1 MKLYSYFRSSAAYR
15 VRIALNLKGL
25 AFDYLPVHLSRGG
38 GEQHGA
44 EFRNV
49 NPQALVPVLE
59 EGGRLLSQSLAI
71 MEYLDET
78 RPDPPLLPGTP
89 LERARVRALAQ
100 AIACE
105 IHPLN
110 NLRVLTYL
118 TGSARLSDDAKNAWY
133 HHWIAEGFHAL
144 EARLAGDPATGRFCH
159 GDAPGLADCCLVPQV
174 ANARRFK
181 CDLAPY
187 PTLAAIDANC
197 RALDSFQRAAPERQ
211 PDAE

>member
-1 MKLYSYFRSSAAYR
+1 M
-15 VRIALNLKGL
+15 
-25 AFDYLPVHLSRGG
+25 
-38 GEQHGA
+38 
-44 EFRNV
+44 

-110 NLRVLTYL
+110 NPRVLTYL
-118 TGSARLSDDAKNAWY
+118 TGV
-133 HHWIAEGFHAL
+133 G
-144 EARLAGDPATGRFCH
+144 P
-159 GDAPGLADCCLVPQV
+159 V
-174 ANARRFK
+174 
-181 CDLAPY
+181 
-187 PTLAAIDANC
+187 
-197 RALDSFQRAAPERQ
+197 ER
-211 PDAE
+211 